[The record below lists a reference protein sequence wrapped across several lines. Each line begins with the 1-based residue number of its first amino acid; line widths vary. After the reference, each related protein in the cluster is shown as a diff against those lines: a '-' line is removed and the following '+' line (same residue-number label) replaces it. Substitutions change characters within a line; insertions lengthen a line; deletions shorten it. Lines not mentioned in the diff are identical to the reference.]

1 MPDTKSVRAV
11 EGTIEEALPGTTFKV
26 KLPDSTLAIG
36 HLSGKMR
43 LYRIKIIPGDRVI
56 IEFGPYDA
64 ARGRI
69 TRRL

>member
-11 EGTIEEALPGTTFKV
+11 EGMIEEALPGATFKV

-43 LYRIKIIPGDRVI
+43 LYRIKIIPGDRVT